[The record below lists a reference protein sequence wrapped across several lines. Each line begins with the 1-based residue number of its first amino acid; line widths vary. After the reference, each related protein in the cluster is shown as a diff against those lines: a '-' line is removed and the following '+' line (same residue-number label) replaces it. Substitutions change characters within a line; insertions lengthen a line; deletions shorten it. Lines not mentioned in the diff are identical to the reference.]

1 MLSDRPNEV
10 IIKTTGGSLKDID
23 VYITN
28 VQPMDTILLP
38 TDDNYIDNLV
48 SLLYIYVHF
57 DRLILLRF
65 TYYGCGV

>member
-28 VQPMDTILLP
+28 VQPRDTILLP

-48 SLLYIYVHF
+48 SLLYVHF
-57 DRLILLRF
+57 DRFILSRF
-65 TYYGCGV
+65 TYYGYEV

>member
-28 VQPMDTILLP
+28 VQPIDTILLP
-38 TDDNYIDNLV
+38 TDDNGEVYLIQHYVIMIV
-48 SLLYIYVHF
+48 SDLGQVSGFL
-57 DRLILLRF
+57 
-65 TYYGCGV
+65 